1 MIEKLGE
8 RELTI
13 LSDYLQLWTRS
24 LIELLENIRDT
35 CPESSS
41 IIAEIFY
48 WRDITR
54 VLDAVSQEI
63 KQPYVEMVLQLM
75 ISTERPQFQ
84 SQVKSFQ
91 QQKDRVMKGVKEAR
105 WNNKHMKGLQ

>member
-1 MIEKLGE
+1 MLMQQCGE

-13 LSDYLQLWTRS
+13 LQDYLKMWTRS
-24 LIELLENIRDT
+24 LIELLDSLRDT

-54 VLDAVSQEI
+54 VLDAVIAEL
-63 KQPYVEMVLQLM
+63 KLPYVEMVLQVLVM
-75 ISTERPQFQ
+75 TEDADIL
-84 SQVKSFQ
+84 K
-91 QQKDRVMKGVKEAR
+91 
-105 WNNKHMKGLQ
+105 